1 VPWSVPGSFPG
12 ECVEM
17 TRAEYCRAQ
26 AVECDALARAA
37 TNPETKYQLERL
49 AVAWRQLADDIDKV
63 QASGR

>member
-1 VPWSVPGSFPG
+1 
-12 ECVEM
+12 M

-37 TNPETKYQLERL
+37 THPETKYQLERL